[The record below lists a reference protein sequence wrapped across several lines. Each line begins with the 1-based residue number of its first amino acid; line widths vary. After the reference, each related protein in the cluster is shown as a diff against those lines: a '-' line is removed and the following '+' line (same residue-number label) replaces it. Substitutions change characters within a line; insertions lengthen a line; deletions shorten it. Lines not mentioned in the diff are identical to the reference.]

1 MSQIEDSKMKIHS
14 TSRKIAMTLAA
25 TACSV
30 FAQTATLGP
39 VYTLEDIRLG
49 VFQPSIPVTDP
60 VGGGPGDHGFHLGS
74 IGSGLFRSFLE
85 GPNVY
90 WMVTDRGPNPMNG
103 TVRTFPVADF
113 TPHLIKVRTNAG
125 KIEILQKLPLK
136 LSNGQAVTGIPN
148 TTADEVPLSC
158 GPNPVSSTLRNP
170 NGLDTEDLTR
180 TLDGNFWLVEEHTT
194 SIVKVSPN
202 GVVLERFVPKGF
214 TLPGAGYT
222 VSDKLPAI
230 YSRRRQNRGFEGV
243 TLGWDLRTL
252 YAALQ
257 NPLSNP
263 PANPTAVP
271 PIPNQNNSRNT
282 RILAFD
288 AYSEVPKAE
297 YVYRMSPVAEFGGT
311 VQGDVKVSGV
321 VALDPWRLLVLER
334 TDARAKIYRVDLTK
348 ATNILGTVYDN
359 PATTLSDPNIESEAG
374 FAASG
379 VVALPKE
386 LIVDLGTLPGIPEK
400 IEGITILDWNTIA
413 VSNDNDFNVGPTTC
427 DLNQGPG
434 TKNSIFTINLSK
446 SLLF

>member
-1 MSQIEDSKMKIHS
+1 MKIHS
-14 TSRKIAMTLAA
+14 TSRKIAITLAA

-39 VYTLEDIRLG
+39 VYTLDDIRLG
-49 VFQPSIPVTDP
+49 VFQPSIPATDP
-60 VGGGPGDHGFHLGS
+60 VGGGPGDHGFLLGS

-85 GPNVY
+85 GSNVY

-113 TPHLIKVRTNAG
+113 TPHLIKVRTDG
-125 KIEILQKLPLK
+125 TKIEILQKVPLK
-136 LSNGQAVTGIPN
+136 LPNGMPVTGIPN
-148 TTADEVPLSC
+148 LAGRDEVALSC
-158 GPNPVSSTLRNP
+158 GPTPVGSTPFNP

-202 GVVLERFVPKGF
+202 GVVLKRFVPHGLA
-214 TLPGAGYT
+214 LPGAGYA
-222 VSDKLPAI
+222 VSDKLPGI
-230 YSRRRQNRGFEGV
+230 YSRRRQNRGFEGIA
-243 TLGWDLRTL
+243 LGWDLRTL

-263 PANPTAVP
+263 PANATATP

-348 ATNILGTVYDN
+348 ATNILGSVYDN
-359 PATTLSDPNIESEAG
+359 PATTLNDPNIESETG
-374 FAASG
+374 FATSG

-413 VSNDNDFNVGPTTC
+413 VSNDNDFDVGPTTC
-427 DLNQGPG
+427 ELNVGPG

-446 SLLF
+446 PLIF